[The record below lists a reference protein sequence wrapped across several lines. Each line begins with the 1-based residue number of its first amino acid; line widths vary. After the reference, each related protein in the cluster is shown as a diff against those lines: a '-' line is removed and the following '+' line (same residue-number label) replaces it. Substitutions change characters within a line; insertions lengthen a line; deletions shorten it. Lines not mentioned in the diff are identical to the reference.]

1 MEVGEIRVKE
11 KRGYRKARGREGKG
25 KRRWNGEGEGK
36 RWRVVK
42 RGAEVGE

>member
-25 KRRWNGEGEGK
+25 KRRWNGEGK

-42 RGAEVGE
+42 KGAEVRE